1 MLLIIA
7 DAAIEHDGV
16 PEHMSEAVCPGNVSP
31 AAPYHHRNLAFVVEM
46 IRNLWP
52 DDGRTVAHQG
62 IGHLGK
68 EAWILRAGFL
78 RLLEMSAIIE
88 AQTDQFGRR
97 SDRWQ
102 KAHLIERDDFIRIFC
117 EPVQIGARSS

>member
-7 DAAIEHDGV
+7 DATVEHDGV
-16 PEHMSEAVCPGNVSP
+16 PEYMSEAVCLGNMSP
-31 AAPYHHRNLAFVVEM
+31 AAPYHYRNLAFVVEM
-46 IRNLWP
+46 FRNPWP
-52 DDGRTVAHQG
+52 NDRRTMAHQS

-78 RLLEMSAIIE
+78 RLFEMSAIIE

-97 SDRWQ
+97 TDRWQ
-102 KAHLIERDDFIRIFC
+102 EGHLIERDDFNRIFR
-117 EPVQIGARSS
+117 EPV